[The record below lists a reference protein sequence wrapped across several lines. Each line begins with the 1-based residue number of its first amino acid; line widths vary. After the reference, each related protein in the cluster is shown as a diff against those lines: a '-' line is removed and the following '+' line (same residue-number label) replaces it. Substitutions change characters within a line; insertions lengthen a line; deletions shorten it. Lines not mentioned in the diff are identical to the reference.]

1 MNNNQMMMIN
11 TTAEEVITTPQTKS
25 TSVKTPET
33 TALNNIFGNVMQFE
47 AAQRMA
53 KLLAAS
59 DYVPDS
65 YRGNTAN
72 CTIAIDIANRMGISP
87 LMVMQTLYIVR
98 GKPSWSGQA
107 CKALIDGS
115 GNFDNTEYVYVG
127 DENTDGWGCYLQ
139 GIDKKSG
146 KVIKGTTV
154 TIQMAKQEG
163 WYNKSGSKWQTM
175 PELMLAYRA
184 AAFFLRVHCPSM
196 MMGFQTAE
204 EVADVTNSKVAKS
217 TTKTEVNIDD
227 I

>member
-1 MNNNQMMMIN
+1 MNNDQMMID
-11 TTAEEVITTPQTKS
+11 TTAEEVTILSRPAPVAQRQ
-25 TSVKTPET
+25 ET
-33 TALNNIFGNVMQFE
+33 GMMLNNIFGSVSQFE
-47 AAQRMA
+47 AAQRVA

-59 DYVPDS
+59 DYVPEN
-65 YRGNTAN
+65 YRGNVAN
-72 CTIAIDIANRMGISP
+72 CTIAIDVANRMGISP

-115 GNFDNTEYVYVG
+115 GKFENTEYVYVG
-127 DENTDGWGCYLQ
+127 TEGSDSWGCYLQ
-139 GIDKKSG
+139 GIDKKTG
-146 KVIKGTTV
+146 KTVKGTTV
-154 TIQMAKQEG
+154 TIRMAQQEG

-204 EVADVTNSKVAKS
+204 EVIDVENSKAQRKQ
-217 TTKTEVNIDD
+217 EVNIND

>member
-1 MNNNQMMMIN
+1 MNNDQMMID
-11 TTAEEVITTPQTKS
+11 TTAEEVTTLSRPAPVAQRQ
-25 TSVKTPET
+25 ET
-33 TALNNIFGNVMQFE
+33 GMMLNNIFGSVSQFE
-47 AAQRMA
+47 AAQRVA

-59 DYVPDS
+59 DYVPEN
-65 YRGNTAN
+65 YRGNVAN
-72 CTIAIDIANRMGISP
+72 CTIAIDVANRMGISP

-115 GNFDNTEYVYVG
+115 GKFENTEYVYVG
-127 DENTDGWGCYLQ
+127 TEGSDSWGCYLQ

-204 EVADVTNSKVAKS
+204 EVADVDNSKS
-217 TTKTEVNIDD
+217 TKATAKTEVNIDD